1 MMITLLQI
9 LLVILLLAAT
19 GVLAAFFGVDSR
31 DGRDWQPRSD
41 WDAPGHHG

>member
-9 LLVILLLAAT
+9 LLVILLLAST
-19 GVLAAFFGVDSR
+19 GVLAAFYGVDTR

-41 WDAPGHHG
+41 WDRPPHHG